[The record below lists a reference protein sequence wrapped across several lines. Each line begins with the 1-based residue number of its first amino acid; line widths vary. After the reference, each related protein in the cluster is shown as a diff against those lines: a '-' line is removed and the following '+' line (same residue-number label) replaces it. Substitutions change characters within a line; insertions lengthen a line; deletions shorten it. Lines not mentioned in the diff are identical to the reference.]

1 MSPRLEVGRV
11 GRAHGLAGEVAVTL
25 LTNRP
30 ERAAPGSVLY
40 ADDRHL
46 VVTAARPHQ
55 GRWLIRFEGVDDRT
69 TAERLLGVRLFAE
82 PLSGEDGELWVH
94 ELIGSE
100 VRDLDGS
107 VLGVVATVE
116 ANPAHD
122 LLVLEDGALV
132 PVVFVR
138 DQGDGYVVVDV
149 PDGLLEGR

>member
-1 MSPRLEVGRV
+1 VSPRLEVGRV

-25 LTNRP
+25 STNRP

-40 ADDRHL
+40 ADDRPL